1 MPKVLCIAGAVVA
14 ILLALVFVLDM
25 SIGYPFRMPSGKDFM
40 ESFWIRL
47 PEVVMIVCAGVLGYL
62 SWATYRQLG

>member
-14 ILLALVFVLDM
+14 VLLVLVFVLDM
-25 SIGYPFRMPSGKDFM
+25 AIGFPFRLPPSKDFM
-40 ESFWIRL
+40 EAFWLRL
-47 PEVVMIVCAGVLGYL
+47 PEGIMVLCAGALGYV